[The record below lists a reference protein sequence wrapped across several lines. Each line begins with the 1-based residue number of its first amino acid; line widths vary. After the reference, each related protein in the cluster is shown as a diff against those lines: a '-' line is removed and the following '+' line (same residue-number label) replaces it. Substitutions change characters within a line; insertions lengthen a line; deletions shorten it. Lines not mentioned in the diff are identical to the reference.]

1 MVTIPSLVEKPG
13 TLRPL
18 LRLAAPVLLEQ
29 LLGMAVWFS
38 DRLLTG
44 HYLETPHLAA
54 VTLMAYVLWLVW
66 GMFSV
71 VAIGATAM
79 VARFVGAGDWAAA
92 RHVTHQAFV
101 VGAAAALCVT
111 AGGLA
116 WGDRVAVLLQLSG
129 ESAELA
135 TTYLMCVL
143 PIVPFMMLQT
153 VGIAC
158 LRGAGDMVSGLVIM
172 SVVNV
177 VNVAA
182 SWSLV
187 LGLGPLPAMG
197 WTGIALGTAAGFVVG
212 GMLVLGL
219 LLHGRWGLYA
229 ERRHLRPDRALIRR
243 LLRIGL
249 PGGADMLSIIGC
261 QLWFVSLI
269 NRLGTLAVAAHGVA
283 LCVESLAFLP
293 GSAFQ
298 MAATTMVG
306 QRLGAGDPRRAS
318 HTALVALAC
327 GGGLMVLT
335 AAVIFGHA
343 APLARLFVRSEHYH
357 VAELAVPL
365 LRTVS
370 LAIPALAV
378 TMILNGSL
386 RGAGDTRWPLTF
398 SLLGMLGVRIPL
410 AYWLAQEVVH
420 LPLVDVTF
428 TGWGLGV
435 VGAWYAMAADLHVRA
450 LLVSIRFLH
459 GGWKHV
465 DV

>member
-1 MVTIPSLVEKPG
+1 M
-13 TLRPL
+13 

-29 LLGMAVWFS
+29 ILGMAVWFS

-44 HYLETPHLAA
+44 HYLDTPHLAA
-54 VTLMAYVLWLVW
+54 ITVMAYVLWLVW
-66 GMFSV
+66 GLFSV

-92 RHVTHQAFV
+92 RSVTHQAFI
-101 VGAAAALCVT
+101 VGALLAFVITLGGT
-111 AGGLA
+111 AFSS
-116 WGDRVAVLLQLSG
+116 RVAIVLQLSG

-135 TTYLMCVL
+135 TTYLNCVL
-143 PIVPFMMLQT
+143 PVVPLIMFQT

-172 SVVNV
+172 AVVNLVNV
-177 VNVAA
+177 VV

-187 LGLGPLPAMG
+187 LGLGPLPELG
-197 WTGIALGTAAGFVVG
+197 WKGIALGTAAGFLVG
-212 GMLVLGL
+212 GTLVMAL
-219 LLHGRWGLYA
+219 LLRGRWGLKLQW
-229 ERRHLRPDRALIRR
+229 RRFRPNRKLIRR
-243 LLRIGL
+243 LLRVGL

-306 QRLGAGDPRRAS
+306 QTLGARDPRRAS
-318 HTALVALAC
+318 RSAVMALLC
-327 GGGLMVLT
+327 GGGLMIMAGV
-335 AAVIFGHA
+335 VIFTRA
-343 APLARLFVRSEHYH
+343 EALAGLFVRSEHSH
-357 VAELAVPL
+357 VADLAVPL

-378 TMILNGSL
+378 TMILSGSL
-386 RGAGDTRWPLTF
+386 RGAGDTRWPLAF
-398 SLLGMLGVRIPL
+398 SLVSLLGVRIPL
-410 AYWLAQEVVH
+410 AYWLAQDVVE
-420 LPLVDVTF
+420 LPLVEITIA
-428 TGWGLGV
+428 GWGLGV

-450 LLVSIRFLH
+450 LLVTIRFLH
-459 GGWKHV
+459 GGWKRV
-465 DV
+465 EV

>member
-1 MVTIPSLVEKPG
+1 M
-13 TLRPL
+13 

-29 LLGMAVWFS
+29 ILGTAVWFS

-54 VTLMAYVLWLVW
+54 ITLMAYVLWLVW
-66 GMFSV
+66 GLFSV

-101 VGAAAALCVT
+101 VGALVAFFVT
-111 AGGLA
+111 IGGMA
-116 WGDRVAVLLQLSG
+116 YADRVAVAMQLSG

-143 PIVPFMMLQT
+143 PVVPLMMLQT
-153 VGIAC
+153 VGVAC

-172 SVVNV
+172 SIVNV
-177 VNVAA
+177 VNVVA

-197 WTGIALGTAAGFVVG
+197 WRGIALGTATGFVVG
-212 GMLVLGL
+212 GVLVAAL
-219 LLHGRWGLYA
+219 LLHGRWGLKLA
-229 ERRHLRPDRALIRR
+229 VRRLWPDRQLIRR

-306 QRLGAGDPRRAS
+306 QTLGAGDPRRAS
-318 HTALVALAC
+318 RSALMALLC
-327 GGGLMVLT
+327 GGGLMIVA
-335 AAVIFGHA
+335 AAVIFTRAG
-343 APLARLFVRSEHYH
+343 PLARLFVRAEHVH

-386 RGAGDTRWPLTF
+386 RGAGDTRWPLAF
-398 SLLGMLGVRIPL
+398 SLLGLLGVRIPL
-410 AYWLAQEVVH
+410 AYWLANDAVY
-420 LPLVDVTF
+420 LPLANVTIA
-428 TGWGLGV
+428 GWGLGV

-450 LLVSIRFLH
+450 LLVAGRFLH
-459 GGWKHV
+459 GGWQRV
-465 DV
+465 EV